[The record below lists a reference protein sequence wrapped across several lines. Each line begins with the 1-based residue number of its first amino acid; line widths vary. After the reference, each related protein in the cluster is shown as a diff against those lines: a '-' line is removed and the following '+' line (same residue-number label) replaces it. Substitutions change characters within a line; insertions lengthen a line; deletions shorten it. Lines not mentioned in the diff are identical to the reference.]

1 MTEVDLEE
9 LMENLVQC
17 RRCGICRDAVYEKMG
32 FDGVCPVFKNTAGFE
47 TSFMRGRIQ
56 VAIALIEGRLEKTEE
71 NAESLYTCTL
81 CGNCTAICA
90 AEFDPA
96 KCLESVRQV
105 LNEIPNE
112 VRDSLAKK
120 ILENNNPY
128 VDENKTRRNWV
139 KEVGFDIPSTG
150 EVLYFTGCTA
160 GLKLPETAISTAK
173 VLKAAGVD
181 FAVLEDEPCCGSV
194 MIRTGMV
201 VEAKENAEKALDM
214 ILKSGAKK
222 ILVTC
227 AGCLKTLREDFSER
241 FGLDMPEVLH
251 VVEYLQSQVTSGKL
265 KLKKADKTQKI
276 SWHDPCHLGR
286 ALGVYEEPREVIK
299 AIPGL
304 ELIEM
309 NTNREAAMCCG
320 AGGGLRSYDSGLA
333 KKIAAD
339 RIRDAED
346 TGAEI
351 LATACPFCEHNLK
364 DGAASIESKIEV
376 VDILDLLAQRLQ

>member
-1 MTEVDLEE
+1 MTEIDLEE
-9 LMENLVQC
+9 LMENLAQC
-17 RRCGICRDAVYEKMG
+17 RRCGICRNAVYEDRG
-32 FDGVCPVFKNTAGFE
+32 FDGICPVWKNSAGFE

-105 LNEIPNE
+105 LNEIPNDT
-112 VRDSLAKK
+112 RDTIAKK

-128 VDENKTRRNWV
+128 VEENKTRRNWV
-139 KEVGFDIPSTG
+139 KDVGFDIPTTG

-194 MIRTGMV
+194 MLRTGMV
-201 VEAKENAEKALDM
+201 EEAKKNAEKALDT

-227 AGCLKTLREDFSER
+227 AGCLKTLREDYSER
-241 FGLDMPEVLH
+241 FGLEMPEVLH
-251 VVEYLQSQVTSGKL
+251 VIEYLQSLVTSGKL
-265 KLKKADKTQKI
+265 KLKKSDKTQKV

-304 ELIEM
+304 ELVEM
-309 NTNREAAMCCG
+309 NTNREQAMCCG
-320 AGGGLRSYDSGLA
+320 AGGGLRSYDSDLA

-339 RIRDAED
+339 RIRDAETTD
-346 TGAEI
+346 AEI

-364 DGAASIESKIEV
+364 DGAESLGSKIKV
-376 VDILDLLAQRLQ
+376 VDILDLLAQRLE

>member
-9 LMENLVQC
+9 LMENLAQC

-32 FDGVCPVFKNTAGFE
+32 FDGVCPVWKNTAGFE

-81 CGNCTAICA
+81 CGSCTSICA

-112 VRDSLAKK
+112 VRDTLAKK
-120 ILENNNPY
+120 IIKNNNPY

-150 EVLYFTGCTA
+150 EILYFIGCTA
-160 GLKLPETAISTAK
+160 ALKLPETAISTAK

-251 VVEYLQSQVTSGKL
+251 VVEYLQSLITSGKL
-265 KLKKADKTQKI
+265 KLKKSDQTQKI
-276 SWHDPCHLGR
+276 TWHDPCHLGR

-304 ELIEM
+304 ELVEM

-364 DGAASIESKIEV
+364 DGAASIESNIKV
-376 VDILDLLAQRLQ
+376 VDILDLLAQRLE